1 MKSTIFFAFL
11 LLAPLWAQEIEIN
24 DQISKERTREQVG
37 KSSIA
42 SLDAE
47 IAKLRQDLLLAR
59 EQTSTL
65 ERSLYSKAGLRKDE
79 MEAQWKR
86 IAEFIRKVEEISLL
100 PIASEQT
107 LEQKWRWAD
116 QNWSELKKL
125 PVTKLMRTDTLSM
138 QAEQGV
144 LRLQVSLEK
153 FRQKLKNDSLAAVAA
168 AAAAAQKPVVIAPTP
183 APPPPETVAVVPVT
197 PPPPPLPPPE
207 PIPEKSTFDGKV
219 YRVGKASDRKDG
231 TLWEIAAI
239 VYGNPQ
245 KWQRLW
251 RANKDRIK
259 NPDRIVPG
267 MVLVVPDGPVS
278 K

>member
-1 MKSTIFFAFL
+1 MKSFAIMVCI
-11 LLAPLWAQEIEIN
+11 LLAPLFAQELDIN
-24 DQISKERTREQVG
+24 TQISNERSREQVG
-37 KSSIA
+37 KSRIA
-42 SLDAE
+42 SLDEE

-59 EQTSTL
+59 ERTATL
-65 ERSLYSKAGLRKDE
+65 ERSLYGKAGLRKDE
-79 MEAQWKR
+79 MEAQWKQ
-86 IAEFIRKVEEISLL
+86 IAEFIRKVDEISFL
-100 PIASEQT
+100 PVPGLQT
-107 LEQKWRWAD
+107 LEQNARWAE
-116 QNWSELKKL
+116 QTWSELKKL

-153 FRQKLKNDSLAAVAA
+153 YRQKLKNDSLAAVAA
-168 AAAAAQKPVVIAPTP
+168 AAQQ
-183 APPPPETVAVVPVT
+183 AVVVT
-197 PPPPPLPPPE
+197 PPPPAPLPTPEPVAVAPAAPPPPPPPPPE

-267 MVLVVPDGPVS
+267 MVLIVPEGPVA

>member
-1 MKSTIFFAFL
+1 MKSFAIMVCI
-11 LLAPLWAQEIEIN
+11 LLAPLYAQEMDIN
-24 DQISKERTREQVG
+24 TQISNERAREQVG
-37 KSSIA
+37 KASIA
-42 SLDAE
+42 SLDEE

-59 EQTSTL
+59 ERTATL

-79 MEAQWKR
+79 MEAQWKH
-86 IAEFIRKVEEISLL
+86 IAEFIRKVDEIAFL
-100 PIASEQT
+100 PVQGLQA
-107 LEQKWRWAD
+107 LEQNWQWAE
-116 QNWSELKKL
+116 QNWSALKKL

-153 FRQKLKNDSLAAVAA
+153 YRQKLKNDSLAAVAA
-168 AAAAAQKPVVIAPTP
+168 AAKQAVVVPPPPPPAPLPPPEPVAVAPP
-183 APPPPETVAVVPVT
+183 APPPP
-197 PPPPPLPPPE
+197 PPPE

-267 MVLVVPDGPVS
+267 MVLIVPEGPVA